1 MLHKCKT
8 PEISND
14 HHRGV
19 YREQIVGDVPV
30 REHSGSLYDCCDTVC
45 ILVLLLRDYLVE
57 GIAFFFAMI
66 CKMYIESI
74 ETTET

>member
-1 MLHKCKT
+1 M
-8 PEISND
+8 
-14 HHRGV
+14 
-19 YREQIVGDVPV
+19 

-45 ILVLLLRDYLVE
+45 IPCATFVGLSGRRDRV
-57 GIAFFFAMI
+57 FFAMI